1 MLGRFLEFSIA
12 TPDIRASLDF
22 YSRLGFSQAQVGE
35 AWTHPYAVVTDGR
48 IYLGL
53 HQEFVPAPAITFV
66 KPDLLRHSSA
76 LERLGL
82 QFEFRRL
89 GNDVFNELGWLDP
102 SGHLI
107 RLVEAR
113 TFSPS
118 KRLASDTS
126 LCGYFLEI
134 ALPAAS
140 RDEAKDFWEKFGF
153 VGIDEPDAASASRLL
168 HQRLGRHRTLRTRA
182 PARAHAVVRDRRCR
196 GGLGAAGRRRSTAH
210 RSSAAAVASAS
221 RHGVDGAGR
230 NAHSGGLGALA
241 LAARLAALS

>member
-1 MLGRFLEFSIA
+1 VLGRFLEFSIA

-82 QFEFRRL
+82 HFEFRRL

-153 VGIDEPDAASASRLL
+153 VGIEEPDAPLPHVSCTSDSVDIGLYEPAHLL
-168 HQRLGRHRTLRTRA
+168 GPTLLFETGD
-182 PARAHAVVRDRRCR
+182 V
-196 GGLGAAGRRRSTAH
+196 AGT
-210 RSSAAAVASAS
+210 
-221 RHGVDGAGR
+221 
-230 NAHSGGLGALA
+230 L
-241 LAARLAALS
+241 ARLADVGVLPTGQVPLPLRQRPATALMAPEGTPILVVSAPSP

>member
-22 YSRLGFSQAQVGE
+22 YSRLGFTQAQVGE

-48 IYLGL
+48 VYLGL
-53 HQEFVPAPAITFV
+53 HQEFVPAPAVTFV

-153 VGIDEPDAASASRLL
+153 VGIEEPDAPLPHVSCTSDSVDIGLYEPAHLL
-168 HQRLGRHRTLRTRA
+168 GPTLLFETGD
-182 PARAHAVVRDRRCR
+182 V
-196 GGLGAAGRRRSTAH
+196 AGT
-210 RSSAAAVASAS
+210 
-221 RHGVDGAGR
+221 
-230 NAHSGGLGALA
+230 L
-241 LAARLAALS
+241 ARLADVGVLPTGQVPLPLRQRPAAALMAPEGTPILVVSAPSS

>member
-1 MLGRFLEFSIA
+1 VLGRFLEFSIA

-53 HQEFVPAPAITFV
+53 HQEFVPAPAVTFV

-153 VGIDEPDAASASRLL
+153 VGIEEPDAPLPHVSCTSDSVDIGLYEPAHLL
-168 HQRLGRHRTLRTRA
+168 GPTLLFETGD
-182 PARAHAVVRDRRCR
+182 V
-196 GGLGAAGRRRSTAH
+196 AGT
-210 RSSAAAVASAS
+210 
-221 RHGVDGAGR
+221 
-230 NAHSGGLGALA
+230 L
-241 LAARLAALS
+241 ARLADVGVLPTGQVPLPLRQRPATALTAPEGTPILVVSAPSP